1 MGCRLKKS
9 IYGLNKRQDSGTL
22 SLTGSLRN
30 LALLKTKWTTAYILK
45 SRGVCLSSSYYMWM
59 TSY

>member
-30 LALLKTKWTTAYILK
+30 LALLKTK
-45 SRGVCLSSSYYMWM
+45 
-59 TSY
+59 